1 MCGSKR
7 IEVKR
12 VVIRLVGGESHAVEA
27 EVCLDCGERY
37 FTRAATEEILTF
49 GKRRKARIAR

>member
-7 IEVKR
+7 IQVQR
-12 VVIRLVGGESHAVEA
+12 VVVRPPGGASHAVEA

-37 FTRAATEEILTF
+37 FARAATEEILTF
-49 GKRRKARIAR
+49 GKGRKARIAR